1 MRKMILFNAL
11 ILIVLSFSCAKETWK
26 ETSVSLLTK
35 EKLENS
41 YIRLIPSHGILLDSD
56 SILIGKAGI
65 ADLLTK
71 LDTNSIKCKLTVDS
85 PKQLVG
91 VFMDSPPPG
100 YTGEYKHQPDEYYTN
115 YSATLQFDS
124 LTFCFYYSSQGQVV
138 LSKEIYTDSLK
149 INSIIISEKMNA
161 GLFED
166 LKIGDSYEQI
176 FKHFKKPEYLNQLD
190 ITRKEIKYTG
200 IVFTIETD
208 KSKVENYGRIIK
220 IEINN
225 LMEY

>member
-1 MRKMILFNAL
+1 MIIFNVL
-11 ILIVLSFSCAKETWK
+11 ILIVLSFSCVKETWK
-26 ETSVSLLTK
+26 ETSVSLLKK

-41 YIRLIPSHGILLDSD
+41 YIQIIPSHGILLDSD
-56 SILIGKAGI
+56 SILIGKTGI
-65 ADLLTK
+65 ADLVTK
-71 LDTNSIKCKLTVDS
+71 LDTDSIKCKLSVDS
-85 PKQLVG
+85 PRQLVR
-91 VFMDSPPPG
+91 VSMDSPPLG
-100 YTGEYKHQPDEYYTN
+100 YTGEYIHQPDEYITD

-124 LTFCFYYSSQGQVV
+124 LTFSFYYSSHEQVV
-138 LSKEIYTDSLK
+138 LSKAIFTDSLK
-149 INSIIISEKMNA
+149 INSIIIKQMNA

-176 FKHFKKPEYLNQLD
+176 FKHYKKPEYLNQLD
-190 ITRKEIKYTG
+190 IPRKEIKYTG

-208 KSKVENYGRIIK
+208 TSKVENYGRIIK